1 MCHDSGIRE
10 VDAEHLHAPYD
21 ISDLAN
27 VREVS
32 RVTFDDKQKPH
43 WIAADADS
51 HRIVLNSGEYGEH
64 RLFMVNFDPRT
75 GAQTLDGRFRDAGSE
90 RAGVSMDGK
99 SWPHGFHGDAYP
111 HGAVFSRP
119 AAAVKSASVPD

>member
-43 WIAADADS
+43 WIAADADT
-51 HRIVLNSGEYGEH
+51 
-64 RLFMVNFDPRT
+64 VNT
-75 GAQTLDGRFRDAGSE
+75 AC
-90 RAGVSMDGK
+90 
-99 SWPHGFHGDAYP
+99 SW
-111 HGAVFSRP
+111 
-119 AAAVKSASVPD
+119 